1 MDVARRLR
9 DAQSDQLRVRRWL
22 SNPRIDVTT
31 VDDAVVGEALSRRG
45 QQRVYLSLEPTLVW
59 NCFWI
64 VWVGVVDRGG
74 TLDLA

>member
-45 QQRVYLSLEPTLVW
+45 STTGVLEPGADA
-59 NCFWI
+59 
-64 VWVGVVDRGG
+64 GVELLLDCLGG
-74 TLDLA
+74 SGGARRNA